1 MDQAATMIRQVWE
14 DIEMVQRQPWG
25 PPYFPPKDTQPPSA
39 PAPAPPTVTKQV
51 PLGKAGAGHPLSGI
65 GARIGSPPPKVAASG
80 EVNDENKRKQEGSD
94 NAVAKVHRKPP
105 PGHAP
110 PHKPVE
116 AYSVTTTDQSI
127 KALLIKARAMTTAST
142 LSRQNSRLAT
152 KKTQARLEHPK
163 LLSKLK
169 QYNSQRN
176 STPFSQRHIQDQS
189 ASRIYIPANA
199 EEARTA

>member
-1 MDQAATMIRQVWE
+1 MMILIIMIAMNIMIAKKSTTKIRGSKKAATTQW
-14 DIEMVQRQPWG
+14 
-25 PPYFPPKDTQPPSA
+25 PKCTES
-39 PAPAPPTVTKQV
+39 
-51 PLGKAGAGHPLSGI
+51 
-65 GARIGSPPPKVAASG
+65 
-80 EVNDENKRKQEGSD
+80 
-94 NAVAKVHRKPP
+94 PP

-110 PHKPVE
+110 PHKPAE
-116 AYSVTTTDQSI
+116 AYSVPTTDQSI

-152 KKTQARLEHPK
+152 KKMQARLEHPK

-169 QYNSQRN
+169 QYKSQRN

-199 EEARTA
+199 EDARTA